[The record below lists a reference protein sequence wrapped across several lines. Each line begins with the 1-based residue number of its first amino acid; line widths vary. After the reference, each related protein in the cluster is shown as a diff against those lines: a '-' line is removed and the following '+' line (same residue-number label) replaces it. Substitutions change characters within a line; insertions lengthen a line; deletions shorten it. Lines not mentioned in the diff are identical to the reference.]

1 MTISLEKK
9 LEEATV
15 AKRRYRALFVV
26 AFVLLAVLAGSV
38 YHATV
43 LDYAV
48 IDRVTMTRT
57 GENRQVAFAFDVIEP
72 GRLDFHYGPAV
83 LTDRKVMGTG
93 EGFRWQ
99 WTATSPTEIA
109 IRSRQWFWPRWHQ
122 ETFTF

>member
-1 MTISLEKK
+1 MQPMTISLEKK

-15 AKRRYRALFVV
+15 AKRRYRALFIV
-26 AFVLLAVLAGSV
+26 AFLLLAALGGSV

-48 IDRVTMTRT
+48 IDRVTITRT
-57 GENRQVAFAFDVIEP
+57 DQDRQVAFAFDVIEP

-83 LTDRKVMGTG
+83 ITDRKTVGTHD
-93 EGFRWQ
+93 GFRWQ

-109 IRSRQWFWPRWHQ
+109 IHSRQWF
-122 ETFTF
+122 